1 MLSSSSSRVHGSSH
15 FLEGLVYWGYQV
27 EVKIINMSIYVAQTR
42 QDAQVLVD
50 NMSLMDLPVVGVLF
64 DAWTSIC
71 PFRQALTHILI

>member
-1 MLSSSSSRVHGSSH
+1 
-15 FLEGLVYWGYQV
+15 VYWGYQV

-64 DAWTSIC
+64 DAWTSIF